1 MTLPSLPS
9 YLKVTD
15 ARLRITNPADEHR
28 SEINRRNPSPAAF
41 RELWTLEA
49 AFAPVAASYADALQ
63 AWIEALDGRVNAF
76 KMPLTQ
82 GVYGATCSGT
92 VALSGTTTRGA
103 GTLLVT
109 VTGTIPAGTLLAV
122 GDIETNTFQVFEVLE
137 EATSATTRLEVA
149 PRVRHA
155 FTSGAAVEIA
165 APHGK
170 FTLMSDATGGVTLRL
185 DRAGISLAAVEAV

>member
-1 MTLPSLPS
+1 MTLPTLPS

-15 ARLRITNPADEHR
+15 ARLRITNPADEHK
-28 SEINRRNPSPAAF
+28 SEINRRNPSPATF
-41 RELWTLEA
+41 REVWTLEA

-63 AWIEALDGRVNAF
+63 AWVEVLDGRVNAF

-82 GVYGATCSGT
+82 GVYGATCSGS
-92 VALSGTTTRGA
+92 VALSAATTRGA
-103 GTLLVT
+103 GTLPVT

-122 GDIETNTFQVFEVLE
+122 GDIETSTFQVFEVLE
-137 EATSATTRLEVA
+137 DATSATTALEIA

-155 FTSGAAVEIA
+155 FTSGATVEIA
-165 APHGK
+165 AVHGK
-170 FTLMSDATGGVTLRL
+170 FKLMADATGGVTLRL